1 MSRNRVDADLTF
13 SILSDRSLARRLGA
27 QISFTC
33 SELRRDPSG
42 FLRALWAADALD
54 DRSRGVLWSLRIGI
68 PAASGFGFLL
78 GVLAYLLLI
87 GAAPVPA
94 RAATHQHPIWIESPA
109 PTPTPG
115 HKPGGGGSGG
125 HDPKPVSKG
134 SPPPSSLSEPIVPA
148 TVKPVPIPPD
158 PLPMPPS
165 IKAPPLAA
173 VPDQFGDPTSTSRE
187 PSDGPGDGGGAGTGT
202 GTGWGA
208 GDGRGIGP
216 GLDDG
221 RGNGPG
227 GPGTPRSDQD
237 ATRRLA
243 RPAVILNAP
252 RPAYTEEARR
262 EKTQGSVKV
271 AVLLGADGTVK
282 SARVTGGLPN
292 GLDEKAIEA
301 VYRLQFRPAT
311 DASGRP
317 LDSWISVTVHFT
329 IR

>member
-1 MSRNRVDADLTF
+1 MSRNRVHVDLSL

-27 QISFTC
+27 QIAFTL

-42 FLRALWAADALD
+42 LLRALWAADALD
-54 DRSRGVLWSLRIGI
+54 GRSRGLLWSLRIGL

-87 GAAPVPA
+87 GAAPV
-94 RAATHQHPIWIESPA
+94 AAQAASQPRPIWLEPPV

-115 HKPGGGGSGG
+115 RKPGGGGSGD
-125 HDPKPVSKG
+125 HELARVSKG
-134 SPPPSSLSEPIVPA
+134 SPPPSSLAEPIVPA
-148 TVKPVPIPPD
+148 TVKPVPISPD

-165 IKAPPLAA
+165 IKAPPLPAP
-173 VPDQFGDPTSTSRE
+173 PDAYGDPTSTSDVL
-187 PSDGPGDGGGAGTGT
+187 SNGPGEGGATGTGK

-208 GDGRGIGP
+208 GNGRGEGE
-216 GLDDG
+216 GEGEG
-221 RGNGPG
+221 RGGGPG
-227 GPGTPRSDQD
+227 GPGAED

-252 RPAYTEEARR
+252 RPEYTEEARR
-262 EKTQGSVKV
+262 EKTQGAVKV
-271 AVLLGADGTVK
+271 AVLLGADGTVR

-292 GLDEKAIEA
+292 GLNEKAIVA
-301 VYRLQFRPAT
+301 VHKLQFRPAT

-317 LDSWISVTVHFT
+317 VDSWISVTVHFT